1 MHNQWDTFTMF
12 SFLSWAE
19 NRAGFSASV
28 LLGKAWIVHG
38 VSDQILHMEEFCL
51 PSGILEMFVGEF

>member
-1 MHNQWDTFTMF
+1 MF